1 MAGSNQEVTRI
12 VTITNE
18 LGMHARVAAKIAELA
33 QQATAKIWITKDNQR
48 VNAASI
54 IDILS
59 LGGTKGSCI
68 TLAVDEVVD
77 IDILNRIEV
86 LVKNGFGE

>member
-68 TLAVDEVVD
+68 TLAVDEAAD

>member
-1 MAGSNQEVTRI
+1 VARSNTEITRT

-18 LGMHARVAAKIAELA
+18 LGMHARAAAKIAELA
-33 QQATAKIWITKDNQR
+33 QQATAKVWIIKDNER
-48 VNAASI
+48 VDAASI

-59 LGGTKGSCI
+59 LGGAKGAGI
-68 TLAVDEVVD
+68 TLAVAEAAD

>member
-1 MAGSNQEVTRI
+1 MTV
-12 VTITNE
+12 TNE

-33 QQATAKIWITKDNQR
+33 LQATAKLWITKDNQK
-48 VNAASI
+48 VDAASI

-59 LGGTKGSCI
+59 LCGTKGSCI
-68 TLAVDEVVD
+68 TLTVDEAAD
-77 IDILNRIEV
+77 IDILNRIEA